1 MKKKI
6 PKRHSKLKPKIYPK
20 VIKKKTVSKP
30 KKTDKNLQ
38 IELNAIEIEEEK
50 LQEELRTKY
59 MMGDVLSNENKK
71 KLKIIKSKKKII
83 KDQINKLANIE
94 IEKVDKKLKDNQ
106 QQHTKHHRKNR
117 RERKHHHHRS
127 SSVSSLSNK
136 REERDRH
143 TFSNSFYSQND
154 LFKSVPKQKE
164 NQKKNHKGKDQKGD
178 HKHDK
183 KGDHKYDKKGD
194 HRHDKKNEKPKEPNS
209 PPPKPE
215 ISSNETN
222 IKKLE
227 SKPEPKEKSA
237 EEIYESMKEDSRKM
251 LFISYV
257 EFLIRNNIEGLHYY
271 KIGKKNR
278 EEDYVLVSHLLE
290 ENPKYGKMWEKQLYK
305 KIHQAIERNLE
316 SYWILEV
323 FTGKTYKGSIT
334 NNIEEKEKY
343 QKQFIQ
349 TLQNPNLA
357 QPFINQITH

>member
-1 MKKKI
+1 MKKVS
-6 PKRHSKLKPKIYPK
+6 KRHSKLKPKIYPK
-20 VIKKKTVSKP
+20 VIKKLPSKH

-50 LQEELRTKY
+50 LQEEFNTKY
-59 MMGDVLSNENKK
+59 MIGDVLSNENKE

-83 KDQINKLANIE
+83 EDQIKKLANIE
-94 IEKVDKKLKDNQ
+94 IEKENKKQKYDQ
-106 QQHTKHHRKNR
+106 QQHTKHHRKDS
-117 RERKHHHHRS
+117 RKHHRS
-127 SSVSSLSNK
+127 SSISSLSNQ

-154 LFKSVPKQKE
+154 LFKYVPKQKQ
-164 NQKKNHKGKDQKGD
+164 NQKKNHKGKDKKGD

-183 KGDHKYDKKGD
+183 KGDQRHDKKGD
-194 HRHDKKNEKPKEPNS
+194 QRHDKKSKNKEEQKLNS
-209 PPPKPE
+209 IPITSE

-222 IKKLE
+222 IKKE
-227 SKPEPKEKSA
+227 KKKPEPKEKSA
-237 EEIYESMKEDSRKM
+237 EEIYESMKEDHRKM

-271 KIGKKNR
+271 KFGKKNR

-290 ENPKYGKMWEKQLYK
+290 ENPKYGKIWEKQLYK
-305 KIHQAIERNLE
+305 KIHDAIGRDPE
-316 SYWILEV
+316 SYWILEL
-323 FTGKTYKGSIT
+323 FTGKKYKSSFT
-334 NNIEEKEKY
+334 NNIGEKEKY